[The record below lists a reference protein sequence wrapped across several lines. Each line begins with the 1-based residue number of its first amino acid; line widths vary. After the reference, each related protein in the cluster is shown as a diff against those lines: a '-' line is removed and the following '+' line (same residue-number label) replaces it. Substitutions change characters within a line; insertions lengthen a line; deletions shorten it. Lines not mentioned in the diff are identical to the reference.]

1 MPDHQS
7 TSKNETFEISLSDLI
22 LFVKKYFLIL
32 ISASAIC
39 GIIGIAYSYTS
50 PKVFTA
56 QTILLPEYNMGNN
69 NSFFSMAMG
78 SQNSGAEKLVPDLYP
93 NILNSVPFGRHLLTV
108 PVVDENDKMYPSLKS
123 YMQRDTSVSFI
134 SRIMSVFSSSPPP
147 TKKATKTNTPSTLSN
162 VLVLSSQEEGYI
174 KGAIGLIVANVDTRN
189 GIITLECEMTDP
201 VVAAILVE
209 ASKNY
214 LVNYVEEYRTSKT
227 TEQVNFLN
235 KRVQEAKKRQQGA
248 EFALQSYRDRNRNA
262 FLNVARIEEQRLQS
276 EYTLAQSIYADLSL
290 RLEQAK
296 LKVKEEKPVFKVLE
310 PSKVPLNK
318 SGPKRLLSGIIFA
331 VAGGLLSLCYI
342 VFFREKLHLKLL

>member
-1 MPDHQS
+1 MPDHQN
-7 TSKNETFEISLSDLI
+7 TSKNETLEISLSDLI

-32 ISASAIC
+32 IAASAIC

-56 QTILLPEYNMGNN
+56 QTILLPEYSMGNN

-108 PVVDENDKMYPSLKS
+108 PVVDVTDKMYPSLKS
-123 YMQRDTSVSFI
+123 YLQRDTSVSFL
-134 SRIMSVFSSSPPP
+134 SRVMSIFSSGPAPAKKTSKPNSP
-147 TKKATKTNTPSTLSN
+147 TLSN

-174 KGAIGLIVANVDTRN
+174 RGAMGLIVANVDTRN

-235 KRVQEAKKRQQGA
+235 KRVLEAKKRQQGA

-276 EYTLAQSIYADLSL
+276 EYTLAQSIYTDLSL

>member
-1 MPDHQS
+1 MPDLQS
-7 TSKNETFEISLSDLI
+7 TSKNETLEISLSDLI

-32 ISASAIC
+32 IAISAVC
-39 GIIGIAYSYTS
+39 GILGIAYSFTN

-56 QTILLPEYNMGNN
+56 QTILLPEYSMGNN
-69 NSFFSMAMG
+69 NSFFNMAMG

-93 NILNSVPFGRHLLTV
+93 NILNSVPFGKHLLTV
-108 PVVDENDKMYPSLKS
+108 PVVDITDKVYPSLKS
-123 YMQRDTSVSFI
+123 YMQRDTSVSFV
-134 SRIMSVFSSSPPP
+134 SRLMSIFSSSTPPA
-147 TKKATKTNTPSTLSN
+147 KKKTNPNTPPTLSN
-162 VLVLSSQEEGYI
+162 VLVLSSEEEAYI
-174 KGAIGLIVANVDTRN
+174 RNAMGLIVANVDTRN

-235 KRVQEAKKRQQGA
+235 KRVLEAKKRLQSA

-276 EYTLAQSIYADLSL
+276 DYTLAQSIYTDLSL

-310 PSKVPLNK
+310 PSKVPLHK
-318 SGPKRLLSGIIFA
+318 SGPKRFLSGIIFA
-331 VAGGLLSLCYI
+331 VAGGLLSLFYI

>member
-7 TSKNETFEISLSDLI
+7 ISKNETLEISLSDLI

-32 ISASAIC
+32 MAVSAFC
-39 GIIGIAYSYTS
+39 GILGIAYSFTS
-50 PKVFTA
+50 PKLFTA
-56 QTILLPEYNMGNN
+56 QTILLPEYSMGNN

-108 PVVDENDKMYPSLKS
+108 PVVDANDRMYPSLKS
-123 YMQRDTSVSFI
+123 YMQRDTSVSFM
-134 SRIMSVFSSSPPP
+134 SRMMSIFSSSTPPVRKSAKP
-147 TKKATKTNTPSTLSN
+147 NTTTLSN
-162 VLVLSSQEEGYI
+162 VLVLSSQEENFI
-174 KGAIGLIVANVDTRN
+174 RGAIGLIVANVDTRN

-235 KRVQEAKKRQQGA
+235 KRVLEAKKRQQAA
-248 EFALQSYRDRNRNA
+248 EFALQNYRDRNRNA

-276 EYTLAQSIYADLSL
+276 EYTLAQSIYTDLSL

-310 PSKVPLNK
+310 PSKVPLHK
-318 SGPKRLLSGIIFA
+318 SGPKRLLMGIIFA
-331 VAGGLLSLCYI
+331 VAGGLLSLFYV

>member
-7 TSKNETFEISLSDLI
+7 ASKNETLEISLSDLI
-22 LFVKKYFLIL
+22 LFVKKYFLVL
-32 ISASAIC
+32 VAVSAIC

-56 QTILLPEYNMGNN
+56 QTILLPEYSMGNN

-108 PVVDENDKMYPSLKS
+108 PVVDVTDKMYPSLKS
-123 YMQRDTSVSFI
+123 YLERDTSVSFL
-134 SRIMSVFSSSPPP
+134 SRIMSIFSSSPAPA
-147 TKKATKTNTPSTLSN
+147 KKTVKPNTPTLSN
-162 VLVLSSQEEGYI
+162 VLVLSSQEEAYI
-174 KGAIGLIVANVDTRN
+174 RGAMGLIVANVDTRN

-227 TEQVNFLN
+227 TEQVNFLT
-235 KRVQEAKKRQQGA
+235 KRVLEAKKRQQSA

-276 EYTLAQSIYADLSL
+276 EYTLAQSIYTDLSL

-331 VAGGLLSLCYI
+331 IAGGLLSLFYI